1 MDPLIAVA
9 ASAGGY
15 LLGSLSPARLVTA
28 LFGRGAR
35 VPRETSVGID
45 GTDRRI
51 TMKTVSATS
60 VSTNIGPRFGFLTY
74 VLDVLKVFVP
84 VFILRR
90 LWPDGHYHLMAATT
104 GVAGHIWPLYHRF
117 RGGRGVSAIYG
128 GVFAIDWIGVFVNA
142 FGGMILGFFVLRDVY
157 LSYIAGLWILV
168 PWLWWR
174 TGDPWTGLYAAVVA
188 SLCVIS
194 SLPEARGYYRARRED
209 PVWADPAQAW
219 KLSAMGR
226 GIIKAATRLGLVKER
241 PKPGSGEGRGGPG
254 PVG

>member
-1 MDPLIAVA
+1 MNFLIA
-9 ASAGGY
+9 ASASVGGY
-15 LLGSLSPARLVTA
+15 LLGSLSPARAVTA

-35 VPRETSVGID
+35 VPRETIVGIE
-45 GTDRRI
+45 GTDRHI
-51 TMKTVSATS
+51 TMRTVSATS
-60 VSTNIGPRFGFLTY
+60 VSRNVGPRFGFLTY

-84 VFILRR
+84 VLVLKR

-128 GVFAIDWIGVFVNA
+128 GVFAIDWIGVFINA
-142 FGGMILGFFVLRDVY
+142 FAGMILGFFVLRDVY

-194 SLPEARGYYRARRED
+194 SIPEAREYYRARRED

-219 KLSAMGR
+219 RLSAMGR
-226 GIIKAATRLGLVKER
+226 GIIRAATRFGLVKPR
-241 PKPGSGEGRGGPG
+241 PRGENGDATGGP
-254 PVG
+254 PSRS